1 MLLDKSGTQH
11 TTCAESSDKQDF
23 VQSQRGW
30 SGEETVTVGK
40 WLLCFIFIF
49 GTLVTSFR
57 DLSRLFYVGDWS
69 SIKFVLLNKKKSC
82 VTLTASDK

>member
-1 MLLDKSGTQH
+1 MEWGGNGNGGQMASV
-11 TTCAESSDKQDF
+11 F
-23 VQSQRGW
+23 Y
-30 SGEETVTVGK
+30 
-40 WLLCFIFIF
+40 FIF

-57 DLSRLFYVGDWS
+57 DLSRLFYVGEWS